1 MEDENAFANY
11 VRMPPHMFDEL
22 LNRISP
28 VIQRRDTHMRPALDA
43 GMKLAMTLRHL
54 ATGDRYHTIQY
65 DFRCGYSTVVWIVQ
79 EVCQAIIQELKDE
92 VMPLPRT
99 QEDWKDIAQ
108 QFQDRWNVPHALGA
122 LDGKHIAIRKPHNSG
137 SVFFNYKGFSPV
149 VLLALVDA
157 DYKFIWIDT
166 GGEGHQSD
174 AQLFGA
180 SELKECIDDN
190 TINFPDSDPLPNDDR
205 DTPYYILGD
214 DAFPLRTFLMKPYG
228 RRGLDND
235 MLVANYRLSRGRRVV
250 ENGFGILANRWRCF
264 LGTLEQG
271 PDVVRLLVETG
282 VILHNLLR
290 IRFPA
295 IGNADVDREDEDHN
309 NIPGAWRADQ
319 QVEEIPQFQAP
330 NRDNRE
336 GKVMRDY
343 LKAYFNSE
351 AGSVP
356 WQERQAGVN
365 VN

>member
-1 MEDENAFANY
+1 MDVQRRAAVVLTLELEYQHQLLITIRRLFRRRRRRAPRWWVRPWLTPDRRLEYSHYNRLMQELRMEDEKAFANY

-22 LNRISP
+22 LNRIIP
-28 VIQRRDTHMRPALDA
+28 VIQRRDTHRETSPRCPR
-43 GMKLAMTLRHL
+43 MKLAMTLRHL

-92 VMPLPRT
+92 VMLLPRT
-99 QEDWKDIAQ
+99 QEDCKDIAQ

-137 SVFFNYKGFSPV
+137 SVFFNYK
-149 VLLALVDA
+149 
-157 DYKFIWIDT
+157 
-166 GGEGHQSD
+166 
-174 AQLFGA
+174 
-180 SELKECIDDN
+180 ELKECIGDN
-190 TINFPDSDPLPNDDR
+190 TINFPDSDRLPNDDR
-205 DTPYYILGD
+205 DTAYYILGD

-264 LGTLEQG
+264 LGTLEHG
-271 PDVVRLLVETG
+271 PDVVRLLVEAG

-295 IGNADVDREDEDHN
+295 TGNADVDREDEDHT

-319 QVEEIPQFQAP
+319 QVEEIPQF
-330 NRDNRE
+330 
-336 GKVMRDY
+336 
-343 LKAYFNSE
+343 
-351 AGSVP
+351 
-356 WQERQAGVN
+356 
-365 VN
+365 

>member
-1 MEDENAFANY
+1 
-11 VRMPPHMFDEL
+11 
-22 LNRISP
+22 
-28 VIQRRDTHMRPALDA
+28 
-43 GMKLAMTLRHL
+43 MKLAMTLRHL

-65 DFRCGYSTVVWIVQ
+65 DFRCGYSTVVWIVHQ
-79 EVCQAIIQELKDE
+79 VCQAITQELKDE

-99 QEDWKDIAQ
+99 QEDCKDIPQ

-122 LDGKHIAIRKPHNSG
+122 LDCKHIAIRKPHNSG
-137 SVFFNYKGFSPV
+137 SVFFNYKLFFSV

-190 TINFPDSDPLPNDDR
+190 TINFPDSDTMTNDDR

-235 MLVANYRLSRGRRVV
+235 MLLANYRLSRGRRVV

-264 LGTLEQG
+264 LGTL
-271 PDVVRLLVETG
+271 DLMWCG

-295 IGNADVDREDEDHN
+295 IGNAEDAIGRMRTTPISLVLEGRPIGGGDTPV
-309 NIPGAWRADQ
+309 PGTQ
-319 QVEEIPQFQAP
+319 Q
-330 NRDNRE
+330 
-336 GKVMRDY
+336 
-343 LKAYFNSE
+343 
-351 AGSVP
+351 
-356 WQERQAGVN
+356 RQS
-365 VN
+365 